1 MIVIIAIRLSDG
13 DNSPAHHAF
22 VVDQPVNYETGACT
36 RATIVK
42 WIENEGGEAYVDE
55 GGHRVTVYVRM
66 PVSGSKYL
74 QTATGGRWEN
84 TLLALPRK

>member
-1 MIVIIAIRLSDG
+1 MID
-13 DNSPAHHAF
+13 
-22 VVDQPVNYETGACT
+22 ETGACT

-74 QTATGGRWEN
+74 
-84 TLLALPRK
+84 

>member
-1 MIVIIAIRLSDG
+1 LQTACLTETTHQHITHLWWTSQVID
-13 DNSPAHHAF
+13 
-22 VVDQPVNYETGACT
+22 ETGACT

-74 QTATGGRWEN
+74 
-84 TLLALPRK
+84 

>member
-1 MIVIIAIRLSDG
+1 
-13 DNSPAHHAF
+13 
-22 VVDQPVNYETGACT
+22 
-36 RATIVK
+36 
-42 WIENEGGEAYVDE
+42 VDE